1 MRFAVVLALLAL
13 PGPGEKVFSGRAREL
28 DVAPPRVEA
37 AVAIDG
43 VLNEPVWKQ
52 AARLTG
58 FSRYLP
64 TDGTLADDSTDVF
77 VWYSP
82 TAIHF
87 GVRAYATPGSVR
99 ATLADRDRI
108 FMDDFVTFYLG
119 TFNDGRQATVLSVNP
134 LGIQSDGMLVETGS
148 ASSQAFGGL
157 AVGREAVDQSP
168 NFVFQSKGRVLPD
181 GYEIEMR
188 VPFKSLSFQ
197 AVDVQSWTVHVTRT
211 VQSRGF
217 EYSWAP
223 AARGAASFL
232 AQSGHL
238 AGLTGLD
245 RGLVVDV
252 NPIVTSRVTGA
263 APTAG
268 AWDYSADRPLV
279 GGNVRWGVTR
289 NLTLNGTARPDFA
302 EVEADAGQ
310 FVFDPRQALFFP
322 ERRPFFLDGIEQFTT
337 PSNLVYTRR
346 IVSPL
351 GAAKLTGKVA
361 GTTVAYLGAVDDVVG
376 ASPGSTR
383 QPLVNIL
390 RLQRDIGGQS
400 RVGMLLASKEEGDIA
415 NRVAGADARLVIND
429 ITSLQLQGAVSQTQA
444 PGAPARVGPLWNSNL
459 NVSTA
464 RFGLRY
470 VFSGIGDQFVTRTG
484 FIGRPAIVRAR
495 ADHRFTALGSAQ
507 ALFQKSD
514 FDVILDG
521 TWRYRDFLARESAI
535 EQKLHLTFNTTL
547 KGGWTAGVSSLIER
561 FGYDDRLYAN
571 YAIERRTAT
580 GRDTVPF
587 VGIPWM
593 GNLDWVVSVG
603 TPQFARWSFNGFAV
617 WGRDQNFF
625 EWAPSDIG
633 FASFTA
639 RWRPTDQLRTE
650 LTYLWQYYDR
660 TQDGTRVGEGR
671 IPRLRVEYQLTRNIF
686 FRFVGQYT
694 AQTQDSLRNVAGN
707 NEPILLR
714 NSRGVY
720 EYARASRTNAVR
732 ADWLFSYLPVPGT
745 VFFAGYGSSLDEDRA
760 FAFQG
765 LRRTQDGFFVKAS
778 YLFRL

>member
-1 MRFAVVLALLAL
+1 VDTVITVDGAL
-13 PGPGEKVFSGRAREL
+13 S
-28 DVAPPRVEA
+28 
-37 AVAIDG
+37 
-43 VLNEPVWKQ
+43 EPVWQ
-52 AARLTG
+52 RAARLTS

-64 TDGTLADDSTDVF
+64 TDGVAADDSTDVF

-87 GVRAYATPGSVR
+87 GVRAYAAPGTVR

-134 LGIQSDGMLVETGS
+134 LGIQSDGTLVETGS

-157 AVGREAVDQSP
+157 AVGREAVDGAP

-181 GYEIEMR
+181 GFEIEVR

-197 AVDVQSWTVHVTRT
+197 ATDVQAWTLHVTRT
-211 VQSRGF
+211 VQARGF

-238 AGLTGLD
+238 TGMTGLD
-245 RGLVVDV
+245 RGLVLDV
-252 NPIVTSRVTGA
+252 NPIVTSRITGS
-263 APTAG
+263 APTVG
-268 AWDYSADRPLV
+268 AWGYRADRPLV
-279 GGNVRWGVTR
+279 GANVRWGVTR
-289 NLTLNGTARPDFA
+289 NLTLNGTLRPDFA

-337 PSNLVYTRR
+337 PGNLVYTRR
-346 IVSPL
+346 VVSPL
-351 GAAKLTGKVA
+351 AAAKLTGKTA
-361 GTTVAYLGAVDDVVG
+361 GTTVAYLGAVDDMVG
-376 ASPGSTR
+376 ASAGSTTN
-383 QPLVNIL
+383 PVVNIL
-390 RLQRDIGGQS
+390 RLQRDVGGQS
-400 RVGMLLASKEEGDIA
+400 RVGVLLASKEEGAVA
-415 NRVAGADARLVIND
+415 NRVAGVDSRLVLNE
-429 ITSLQLQGAVSQTQA
+429 ITSLQLQGVMSQTLA
-444 PGAPARVGPLWNSNL
+444 PGAPARVGPFWNTNL

-470 VFSGIGDQFVTRTG
+470 VFSGISDDFVTRTG
-484 FIGRPAIVRAR
+484 FIGRPAIVRGR
-495 ADHRFTALGSAQ
+495 ADHRFTLLGTPQ
-507 ALFQKSD
+507 ALFQKTD
-514 FDVILDG
+514 ADVILDG
-521 TWRYRDFLARESAI
+521 TWRYRDFLARDPAI

-547 KGGWTAGVSSLIER
+547 RGGWTAGASTLIER
-561 FGYDDRLYAN
+561 FGYDDRLYAG
-571 YAIERRTAT
+571 YAIERPSAT

-593 GNLDWVVSVG
+593 SNLDWVLSLG
-603 TPQFARWSFNGFAV
+603 TPQFERWSFNGFVV

-625 EWAPSDIG
+625 EWAPSNIG
-633 FASFTA
+633 FASLTA
-639 RWRPTDQLRTE
+639 RWRPTNQLRTE

-660 TQDGTRVGEGR
+660 AQDGSRVGEGR
-671 IPRLRVEYQLTRNIF
+671 IPRLRVEYQLTRSIF

-694 AQTQDSLRNVAGN
+694 AQFQDSLRNVAGN
-707 NEPILLR
+707 NEPILIR
-714 NSRGVY
+714 NAAGVY
-720 EYARASRTNAVR
+720 QYARAFRTNLVR

-745 VFFAGYGSSLDEDRA
+745 VFFAGYGSSLDEEQP
-760 FAFQG
+760 FAFRG
-765 LRRTQDGFFVKAS
+765 MRRTQDGFFVKAS